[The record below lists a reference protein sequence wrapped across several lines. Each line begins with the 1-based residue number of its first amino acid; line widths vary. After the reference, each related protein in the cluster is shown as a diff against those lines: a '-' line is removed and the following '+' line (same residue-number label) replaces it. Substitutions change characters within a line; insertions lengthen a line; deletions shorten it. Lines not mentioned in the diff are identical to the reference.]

1 MFYDRLKDLC
11 RTKGVTLTNL
21 VKDLNMSTG
30 NLSKW
35 KNGNVPK
42 SDTIRALAEYLG
54 VTADY
59 LLGNDIRKEKIL
71 TLLDDPAITLTSDEK
86 WFILKLRQLDKD
98 GRTMV
103 ESSLISELRRVEAK
117 NDQQVVG

>member
-1 MFYDRLKDLC
+1 MFYDRLKALC
-11 RTKGVTLTNL
+11 LKKGVTLTNL
-21 VKDLNMSTG
+21 VKSLNMSTG

-35 KNGNVPK
+35 KNGNIPK
-42 SDTIRALAEYLG
+42 SDTIRALAEYFG

-71 TLLDDPAITLTSDEK
+71 TLLDDPDIQLTSEEK
-86 WFILKLRQLDKD
+86 WFILKLRKLDKE

-103 ESSLISELRRVEAK
+103 ESTLISEVRRVEYK
-117 NDQQVVG
+117 EDQGVVG

>member
-117 NDQQVVG
+117 NDQQIVG